1 MIIWIP
7 LTIFSLIL
15 IGLFLSFQKTTQ
27 IPVFIN
33 GLIPSL
39 PNAKS
44 IEDSGT
50 TVYIVYIDED
60 SSQKEKEIFRGFAD
74 GYGRVKAL
82 ISAKNVGRR
91 VLIRYRHRAYVSAE
105 FETTIPSY
113 GIIQTVKMEKDG
125 KYNGKIRG
133 KEIPDL
139 KQHHEEALVF
149 AEFQRKKYIR
159 TSSRTLGHPFARIRV
174 EFWLFSY
181 MALIFAFAL
190 DYWSNAADFNGP
202 LGTFVQALYFS
213 VVTITTLGYGE
224 SYPITDELRIACSM
238 EAFLGVFIVGFA
250 LNSLLFR
257 EPEE

>member
-7 LTIFSLIL
+7 LTIFSLML

-44 IEDSGT
+44 KEGSGT
-50 TVYIVYIDED
+50 TVYIVYIGEH
-60 SSQKEKEIFRGFAD
+60 SSQTENEIFRGFAD
-74 GYGRVKAL
+74 TYGRVKAL

-91 VLIRYRHRAYVSAE
+91 VLIRYRQDAYVSDE

-113 GIIQTVKMEKDG
+113 GIIKTVKMEKDG
-125 KYNGKIRG
+125 GYKGEIREEKIPG
-133 KEIPDL
+133 L
-139 KQHHEEALVF
+139 KQHYEEALVF

-190 DYWSNAADFNGP
+190 DYWSNASDFNGP

-224 SYPITDELRIACSM
+224 SYPTTDELRIACSA